1 MNYRHAFHAGN
12 FADLVKHVAVLAA
25 LDQMLAANGPVTVID
40 THGGAGA
47 YDLGGD
53 MAVKS
58 GEAAAG
64 IGALMASDHPPA
76 VFAPLIRAVRR
87 LNPNGAVRYYP
98 GSPSL
103 IVQILRPQDQYW
115 VCELRPDDFALLQQT
130 LAGSGSRAVALMSDG
145 YEMARQRIPQKG
157 GVLVLIDPPFER
169 ADDYEHAAN
178 AALDVVAK
186 NPAATVMIWTPLKD
200 METLDSFLRRLE
212 QVALPPTLVA
222 ETRLRPLTQ
231 PMRMNGCAL
240 VILNPTPGLATV
252 IQHAGD
258 WVVQNLGEA
267 GGEARLWDLA

>member
-64 IGALMASDHPPA
+64 IGALMALDHPPA
-76 VFAPLIRAVRR
+76 VFAPLISAVRR

-103 IVQILRPQDQYW
+103 
-115 VCELRPDDFALLQQT
+115 C
-130 LAGSGSRAVALMSDG
+130 
-145 YEMARQRIPQKG
+145 
-157 GVLVLIDPPFER
+157 
-169 ADDYEHAAN
+169 
-178 AALDVVAK
+178 
-186 NPAATVMIWTPLKD
+186 
-200 METLDSFLRRLE
+200 RRE
-212 QVALPPTLVA
+212 I
-222 ETRLRPLTQ
+222 
-231 PMRMNGCAL
+231 CY
-240 VILNPTPGLATV
+240 
-252 IQHAGD
+252 
-258 WVVQNLGEA
+258 
-267 GGEARLWDLA
+267 